1 VKDAIRRRFLIHGLI
16 VFLLG
21 LVAGLAI
28 LGPPGMFKS
37 PRLALS
43 SHLVGVT
50 GGMFVVIAGLM
61 LDHVR
66 LSARESAVLFW
77 LATYG
82 AYGNWGGSFL
92 AGVFGTQTMTT
103 IASSGAAV
111 TSPAW
116 QEVLVGVTLTTSG
129 TATLAACLLLLW
141 GLRSTSGGKDL

>member
-1 VKDAIRRRFLIHGLI
+1 MNEAIRRQLLMHGLI

-37 PRLALS
+37 PRLVLS

-61 LDHVR
+61 LDHLR

-77 LATYG
+77 LAAYG

-92 AGVFGTQTMTT
+92 GGVFGRLLPSKRARLVASISSFDGGTAPVRMQA
-103 IASSGAAV
+103 IADAV
-111 TSPAW
+111 TARMRPR
-116 QEVLVGVTLTTSG
+116 
-129 TATLAACLLLLW
+129 C
-141 GLRSTSGGKDL
+141 